1 MGASTV
7 LCGFNR
13 VFKCEK
19 IKSEGGTGN
28 KSEVGFAYT
37 KILFF
42 FFFLKSD
49 MAWLVIIVVSF
60 VWRFPGFTAGCNLDR
75 DCLNPHCG
83 LPFESDR
90 PPRSCVNTANKQMS
104 FRIGFGDGINEID
117 WATYAFSWLSKWWT
131 NSSRLL
137 TMATSSSSSSF
148 SRSFCA
154 SVFCQSAKGWK
165 TKDTWNEPS
174 QHSCD
179 LINRKRSV
187 QHTRSPYP
195 IQFE

>member
-1 MGASTV
+1 MWEDEGWGRYKKQKRSRIRLHKKIFVFLLLLLLKKRYGMIGYYCCFICLTV
-7 LCGFNR
+7 
-13 VFKCEK
+13 
-19 IKSEGGTGN
+19 
-28 KSEVGFAYT
+28 SEV
-37 KILFF
+37 
-42 FFFLKSD
+42 
-49 MAWLVIIVVSF
+49 
-60 VWRFPGFTAGCNLDR
+60 FTAGCNLDR
-75 DCLNPHCG
+75 DCLNPRCG

-90 PPRSCVNTANKQMS
+90 PLRSCVNTENKQMS
-104 FRIGFGDGINEID
+104 FRIGFGGGINEIE

-154 SVFCQSAKGWK
+154 SVFCQSAEGWK
-165 TKDTWNEPS
+165 TKDTWNEAS